1 MSTESN
7 SHEVNTETEIVPVSL
22 HSSAD
27 AVGSEPSLI
36 GALNDQ
42 EIKTANDIKSAVFD
56 SAELATRS
64 ASLAAKAGLE
74 MHQAAQKLMQTSA
87 AQTKINKIL
96 LGTFGA
102 FLMIALVLFGVSSYR
117 LQERVSQ
124 LDAMVLAVGKRVI
137 NMDASVQLFDSVSD
151 VIKDVSQ
158 KQDAI
163 SNAQAKL
170 EQRIIETIM
179 KSQVLPE
186 VKPTVLDDKSKE
198 LLRAVQEI
206 NVNISQQ
213 ASATKSLSAQIQKL
227 QMSNSDAGTLRREME
242 NLTHQMRDRVVTDQA
257 AVVAA
262 PVAAKPRERLVQF
275 PRNSPTGTAPEKP

>member
-227 QMSNSDAGTLRREME
+227 QMSNSEAGTLRREME

>member
-170 EQRIIETIM
+170 EQRIVETIM
-179 KSQVLPE
+179 KSQVVPE

>member
-170 EQRIIETIM
+170 EQRIVETIM
-179 KSQVLPE
+179 KSQVVPE
-186 VKPTVLDDKSKE
+186 VKPTVLDDKIKE

>member
-170 EQRIIETIM
+170 EQRIVETIM
-179 KSQVLPE
+179 KSQVVPE

-227 QMSNSDAGTLRREME
+227 QMSNSEAGTLRREME

>member
-170 EQRIIETIM
+170 EQRIVETIM